1 MKKLFP
7 MLTCYFKYNLF
18 LLFINYIFQI
28 YNLEQLLL
36 LHNLLLMKIPCLV
49 LRSDALESPAASSGA
64 TLAPSFF
71 FLAEFQIV
79 DIILARNQ

>member
-28 YNLEQLLL
+28 YNLEKLFLPHIL
-36 LHNLLLMKIPCLV
+36 ISLKIPCLV

-71 FLAEFQIV
+71 FMPEFEISDIV
-79 DIILARNQ
+79 